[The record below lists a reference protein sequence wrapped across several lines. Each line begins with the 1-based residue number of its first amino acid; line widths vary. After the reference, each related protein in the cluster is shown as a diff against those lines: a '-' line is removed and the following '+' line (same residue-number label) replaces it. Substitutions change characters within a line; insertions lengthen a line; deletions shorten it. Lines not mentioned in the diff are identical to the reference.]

1 MKEVSEWHPHEYNFR
16 FFLYYR
22 YKFRTMNLICKT
34 GLTLSAG
41 LDLDFGKEMCTDCL
55 KFLILQ
61 KKLFATTDQW
71 IRSGLEAFCVF
82 LKRLLI
88 QALEDQRLKYT

>member
-1 MKEVSEWHPHEYNFR
+1 
-16 FFLYYR
+16 
-22 YKFRTMNLICKT
+22 
-34 GLTLSAG
+34 
-41 LDLDFGKEMCTDCL
+41 MCTDCL